1 MFFFLSFRI
10 WCQDVT
16 SKGWFDFLVLIFIA
30 ANCITLA
37 MERPTI
43 PPWSTERKIL
53 TISNHLFTVV
63 FTLEMAMKAIGFGLV
78 LGKKCYFSDNW
89 NRMDGTLVIVALV
102 DTIVSP
108 FVGKKS
114 KIFGMLRL
122 LRLIRALKPLRVI
135 HRAPGL
141 KLVVQSLLV
150 SLKPIGNIVLI
161 CCTFFLIFGILGVQV
176 NFLSV
181 YS

>member
-1 MFFFLSFRI
+1 MYLSFRI
-10 WCQDVT
+10 WLQDVT
-16 SKGWFDFLVLIFIA
+16 SEGLFDFIVLIFIA

-53 TISNHLFTVV
+53 TTMNHIFTVV
-63 FTLEMAMKAIGFGLV
+63 FSLEMAMKAIGFGLV
-78 LGKKCYFSDNW
+78 LGKQCYFSDNW
-89 NRMDGTLVIVALV
+89 NRMDGTLVIVSLV

-108 FVGKKS
+108 FAGKKS

-141 KLVVQSLLV
+141 KLVVQSLLI

-176 NFLSV
+176 RNDLNSED
-181 YS
+181 